1 MHEGLERKIRQM
13 MPLLNE
19 KQLRCYLGSEA
30 EALGYGGIA
39 AISGISGKSRN
50 TVVAGMREHSGAGG
64 SANRIRRGGGGRKTV
79 KEKYPGITAEVEKT
93 VRDSTY
99 GNPENPLTYTA
110 KSTGKIKQLLNEKGM
125 KPAIM
130 SWAIFRRGRDTACN

>member
-19 KQLRCYLGSEA
+19 KQLRYYLGSEA
-30 EALGYGGIA
+30 KALGYGGIA
-39 AISGISGKSRN
+39 AIARISGKSRN
-50 TVVAGMREHSGAGG
+50 TIVAGMHEQSSTEDIG
-64 SANRIRRGGGGRKTV
+64 NRIRRSGGGRKSI